1 MRTDENLSRNSFR
14 FSSQWKR
21 NAIGG
26 SESPEI
32 DRRLA
37 GGQIVDGKFIAHS
50 LSGHERNHLFFNQG
64 GADFQDISLISGL
77 DTPAD
82 SRGFV
87 LWDYDRDGWQD
98 VAVVNAND
106 PLLNLYHNEIG
117 RLDRGNQYSGGR
129 MIAIRL
135 VGGNRTNQPSS
146 FACRDGYGA
155 MVTVSLGEVSLK
167 REQRCGEGYAT
178 QNSDTMIVGMGS
190 QTVARAVSVR
200 WPSGKSHSIPDVPG
214 GTLLTAYENIDDSP
228 SRSSFV
234 SEPYHMPSPD
244 RRSVLATRRATSTLR
259 LAGDAAIRPSDRASP
274 RLHLYTTMATWCP
287 SCKAHLPMLR
297 YLNTTLGENA
307 LDLVG
312 IPIDETDTSEKLNE
326 YVARFQPPY
335 RLLAGLTSEDRSQ
348 VSNILTGQINAE
360 ALPSTIVTDD
370 DGNVIL
376 VRAGIPSVSQLR
388 KLLQVAP

>member
-50 LSGHERNHLFFNQG
+50 LSGHERNHLFFNDG
-64 GADFQDISLISGL
+64 GANFVDISLISGL
-77 DTPAD
+77 DNPAD

-129 MIAIRL
+129 IIAIRL
-135 VGGNRTNQPSS
+135 VGGNRTNQASS

-167 REQRCGEGYAT
+167 REHRCGEGYAT

-190 QTVARAVSVR
+190 QTIARSVSVR
-200 WPSGKSHSIPDVPG
+200 WPSGKSETLPEVPA
-214 GTLLTAYENIDDSP
+214 GTLLTVYENIDDS
-228 SRSSFV
+228 SSGTSFV
-234 SEPYHMPSPD
+234 SEPYHLVPPD
-244 RRSVLATRRATSTLR
+244 RRPVLAARRATSQLR
-259 LAGDAAIRPSDRASP
+259 LDVNASIRPSDGASP
-274 RLHLYTTMATWCP
+274 RLRMFTTMATWCP

-297 YLNTTLGENA
+297 HLNTTLGENA

-312 IPIDETDTSEKLNE
+312 IPIDETDTSEKLEE

-335 RLLAGLTSEDRSQ
+335 RLLAGLTSEDRAQ
-348 VSNILTGQINAE
+348 VNSILAGQTKAE

-370 DGNVIL
+370 DGNVLL

-388 KLLQVAP
+388 KLLQSAP